1 MTIKK
6 LLYFTLILSLTIFA
20 ACSSSSEPQEEPVDE
35 FALVAAV
42 GDEYVENYTTAS
54 GGVNISMADLYVILT
69 DPAQADDVFLVDLR
83 SATDYADKHL
93 KGATNIPLSSLV
105 DKVDDGT
112 IPTDK
117 RVVCICYSG
126 QTASVATSVLNLLGL
141 DASNLLF
148 GMCGVTSDPQVVA
161 KSDAWQKKI
170 DGSNWY
176 TLNNTDEGDPGEA
189 SGFPKLSTGKENAV
203 DIMKANFDK
212 VWDWNGDGTADWG
225 MGVSAL
231 PDDVSN
237 YFVIN
242 YWPAGEYLAPGH
254 IEGAYQFSPKADLL
268 KDARLNRLPKDQKI
282 AFYCYTGQTSA
293 QMTAYLRLLGYE
305 AYSVTYGVN
314 GFGVDQLAGHKY
326 VAPTADYSAVLE

>member
-1 MTIKK
+1 
-6 LLYFTLILSLTIFA
+6 
-20 ACSSSSEPQEEPVDE
+20 
-35 FALVAAV
+35 
-42 GDEYVENYTTAS
+42 
-54 GGVNISMADLYVILT
+54 
-69 DPAQADDVFLVDLR
+69 
-83 SATDYADKHL
+83 
-93 KGATNIPLSSLV
+93 
-105 DKVDDGT
+105 
-112 IPTDK
+112 
-117 RVVCICYSG
+117 
-126 QTASVATSVLNLLGL
+126 
-141 DASNLLF
+141 
-148 GMCGVTSDPQVVA
+148 MCGVTSDPQVVV

-170 DGSNWY
+170 DASNWY
-176 TLNNTDEGDPGEA
+176 TLNKTDEGDPGEG
-189 SGFPKLSTGKENAV
+189 SGFPTLSTGKENAV
-203 DIMKANFDK
+203 DIIKANFDK

-242 YWPAGEYLAPGH
+242 YWPAGEYLDPGH
-254 IEGAYQFSPKADLL
+254 IEGSYQFSPKADLL

-293 QMTAYLRLLGYE
+293 QMTAYLRCLGYE